1 MKVLIEH
8 HHGLP
13 LRALVSRFF
22 LHHADLNL
30 LGNETT
36 DGGTVAGCES
46 SQLLERLPVRLIVT
60 FCLDIFREPGSSP

>member
-1 MKVLIEH
+1 MDRQPTFVQFVSTGSNHTAQMKVLIEH

-36 DGGTVAGCES
+36 D
-46 SQLLERLPVRLIVT
+46 
-60 FCLDIFREPGSSP
+60 

>member
-36 DGGTVAGCES
+36 D
-46 SQLLERLPVRLIVT
+46 
-60 FCLDIFREPGSSP
+60 